1 MDNEEYILKTLEK
14 WVPLF
19 YGKNAVPK
27 SYYDPITEKYC
38 FGTYDKMNSLTKPV
52 ALFLV
57 LGHTPF
63 LDFLKREG
71 FNTSTENKPCR
82 QKRVRK
88 R

>member
-1 MDNEEYILKTLEK
+1 MDNEYILKTLEK

-27 SYYDPITEKYC
+27 SYYDPITNQYC
-38 FGTYDKMNSLTKPV
+38 FGTDKKINMLTKPV

-57 LGHTPF
+57 FGHTPF
-63 LDFLKREG
+63 LDFLKKEG
-71 FNTSTENKPCR
+71 FVTLIESKSCR
-82 QKRVRK
+82 QKRIRK